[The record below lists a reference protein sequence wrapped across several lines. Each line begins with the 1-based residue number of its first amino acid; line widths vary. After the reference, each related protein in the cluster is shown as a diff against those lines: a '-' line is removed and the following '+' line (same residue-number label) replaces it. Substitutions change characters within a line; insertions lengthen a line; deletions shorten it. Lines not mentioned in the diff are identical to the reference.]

1 MALARG
7 IIMAGHLAEGAAQA
21 SRPSAED
28 AIVFLERAL
37 KIVDELA
44 LPPNIGA
51 RVQEAIE
58 YLGSRSWDSRSSRSR
73 NNRNHCGCSLE
84 LHRE

>member
-7 IIMAGHLAEGAAQA
+7 IIMAGHLADSVAQA
-21 SRPSAED
+21 SRPSTDD

-44 LPPNIGA
+44 LPANIGA

-58 YLGSRSWDSRSSRSR
+58 NLKA
-73 NNRNHCGCSLE
+73 LT
-84 LHRE
+84 

>member
-7 IIMAGHLAEGAAQA
+7 IIMAGHLADSVAHA
-21 SRPSAED
+21 SRPSAGD
-28 AIVFLERAL
+28 AVVLLERGL

-44 LPPNIGA
+44 LPANIGA

-58 YLGSRSWDSRSSRSR
+58 YLRA
-73 NNRNHCGCSLE
+73 LT
-84 LHRE
+84 

>member
-1 MALARG
+1 
-7 IIMAGHLAEGAAQA
+7 MAGRLAESVAQA
-21 SRPSAED
+21 SGPSAED

-44 LPPNIGA
+44 LPANIGA

-58 YLGSRSWDSRSSRSR
+58 YLKA
-73 NNRNHCGCSLE
+73 LT
-84 LHRE
+84 

>member
-7 IIMAGHLAEGAAQA
+7 IIMAGHLADSVAQA
-21 SRPSAED
+21 SGPSAED

-44 LPPNIGA
+44 LPANIGA

-58 YLGSRSWDSRSSRSR
+58 YLKA
-73 NNRNHCGCSLE
+73 LT
-84 LHRE
+84 